1 MSDISNKSIATL
13 LRHMA
18 WDRAKGE
25 LRSMLHSFWPDYD
38 PSSGKRLD
46 TGYEEMEANIEKFI
60 KDFEGDHL

>member
-1 MSDISNKSIATL
+1 MSNITNKNLATL

-18 WDRAKGE
+18 WERAKGE

-38 PSSGKRLD
+38 PSSGKFLD
-46 TGYEEMEANIEKFI
+46 DRYDRIEADIEKFI